1 MKLILV
7 ALALGAEALVP
18 PLARRAAPTRVV
30 SLASDAVVEKGT
42 STLDDTEGLGAE
54 FDDAMVGD
62 EDWEEDDGDE
72 DLLADFDLEGADVG
86 DISEWPETLRS
97 LCEKE
102 RAEHVIT
109 YKRHDTDCGS
119 SEVQIALFTARIK
132 HITQHVI
139 DNPKDHASRRGL
151 LTLVSK
157 RRRIFHYYYQKS
169 PEKAEALAEGL
180 GVRFRF
186 KSKLPARTEK
196 YRQYTIAANK
206 KRK

>member
-62 EDWEEDDGDE
+62 EDGEE

-151 LTLVSK
+151 LALVSK
-157 RRRIFHYYYQKS
+157 RRRIMHYYNSKS
-169 PEKAEALAEGL
+169 PEKA
-180 GVRFRF
+180 V
-186 KSKLPARTEK
+186 
-196 YRQYTIAANK
+196 
-206 KRK
+206 